1 MIDGAEAIR
10 LMRKHAKEWNFDE
23 NNVGIMGFSAGG
35 HLASTLM
42 VSEKASVRP
51 DFGILFYPVISMK
64 KELTHKARMIN
75 CWVRKLLNDLK
86 IYIVMNCMFPARLL
100 LRT

>member
-1 MIDGAEAIR
+1 
-10 LMRKHAKEWNFDE
+10 
-23 NNVGIMGFSAGG
+23 MGFSAGG

-64 KELTHKARMIN
+64 KN
-75 CWVRKLLNDLK
+75 
-86 IYIVMNCMFPARLL
+86 
-100 LRT
+100 